1 MTESET
7 TVPTSIRRLDSDDA
21 GRLVKL
27 VEAYDE
33 LQTVLHC
40 CERLVSLLSGD
51 TQDADATGIEALWT
65 LALLS
70 YARAFGAGALTEDDL
85 ADGAAPEGG
94 APTGGPGASANTA
107 GDSVKWH
114 RVLLHLRDY
123 HSDPATN
130 PRETYTVGVATD
142 GGDGAVNAVAV
153 TSVRA
158 PLVDAAAVRKA
169 GAIVFPLCGV
179 LDERIGA
186 LQESILSSVRDLPR
200 EQLAAM
206 DLIEVASPA

>member
-1 MTESET
+1 MAEPDTA
-7 TVPTSIRRLDSDDA
+7 VPTSIRRLESDDA
-21 GRLVKL
+21 GALIRL

-40 CERLVSLLSGD
+40 CERLLTLLGD
-51 TQDADATGIEALWT
+51 AGGRGAADSDDAGIEALWT

-70 YARAFGAGALTEDDL
+70 YGRAFGPGGLAEADLED
-85 ADGAAPEGG
+85 ADGAAGE
-94 APTGGPGASANTA
+94 TM
-107 GDSVKWH
+107 KWH

-123 HSDPATN
+123 HADPGAN
-130 PRETYTVGVATD
+130 PRETYTVGVAQ
-142 GGDGAVNAVAV
+142 GADGAVNAVAV

-158 PLVDAAAVRKA
+158 PLVDVAAVRQA

-179 LDERIGA
+179 LDERIA
-186 LQESILSSVRDLPR
+186 ARQESILAQVRDLPP

-206 DLIEVASPA
+206 DLIEVAAPGES